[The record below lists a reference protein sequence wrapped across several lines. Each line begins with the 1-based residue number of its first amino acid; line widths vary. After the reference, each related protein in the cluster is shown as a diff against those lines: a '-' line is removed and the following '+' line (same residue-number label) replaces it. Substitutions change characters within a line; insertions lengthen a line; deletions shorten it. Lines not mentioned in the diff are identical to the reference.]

1 VAALADDPE
10 PAVRLQVALTL
21 GAFPP
26 ETARTPLF
34 HVALRDADEPWLRA
48 AVLASARPVAAS
60 LVERLL
66 AEPQPGQS
74 AGGLAT
80 LIREC
85 AATAVADGAG
95 PVADRILTAVADL
108 GDDPRGYAAL
118 AGVGQGL
125 ARHRQRIEDRL
136 PALSPHSAQ
145 RLAAL
150 LAETARVAS
159 DEQQPVDT
167 RCEALRLLAL
177 VPWPTARPALETSLS
192 STQPPLVQQ
201 TALRV
206 AGSFPEPAV
215 AELILARFRQW
226 TPSLRD
232 EAIAILLS
240 RPLWHASLVQALES
254 GEVPA
259 SQLPLS
265 QRGRLAVLRDPE
277 LAERAQRVLQHL
289 RLGSRAEVLNQYQAA
304 LTLAGQAEQGL
315 AVYRRECATC
325 HRLRGEGAEVG
336 PALETVVHRSPAELM
351 IHILDPH
358 REVAPQFVEYFV
370 RTVDGRMLSGLVVA
384 ESANGLTLRRAGA
397 HEETIP
403 RVQIEELTFSGKSLM
418 PEGLEQRISPQEM
431 ADLIALIR
439 AGGHTGPPAGK

>member
-1 VAALADDPE
+1 
-10 PAVRLQVALTL
+10 
-21 GAFPP
+21 
-26 ETARTPLF
+26 
-34 HVALRDADEPWLRA
+34 
-48 AVLASARPVAAS
+48 
-60 LVERLL
+60 
-66 AEPQPGQS
+66 
-74 AGGLAT
+74 
-80 LIREC
+80 
-85 AATAVADGAG
+85 
-95 PVADRILTAVADL
+95 
-108 GDDPRGYAAL
+108 L

-177 VPWPTARPALETSLS
+177 VPWPTARPALEASLS

-397 HEETIP
+397 HEETLP
-403 RVQIEELTFSGKSLM
+403 RTQIEELTFSGKSLM